1 MGFLDQ
7 MKQLQE
13 LKSKMDEVKNRL
25 DTLSVSEENA
35 YVKVTVNGN
44 RKVTALQVKLQDDKE
59 ALESHLLTALNEAL
73 TRSESLMQ
81 SEMKGVMPNI
91 PGLTG

>member
-7 MKQLQE
+7 LKQLQE
-13 LKSKMDEVKNRL
+13 LKSKMDDVKNRL
-25 DTLSVSEENA
+25 DNITVSEENA

-44 RKVTALQVKLQDDKE
+44 RKITAIEIKQQADNRT
-59 ALESHLLTALNEAL
+59 LEEQLLKTVNEAL
-73 TRSESLMQ
+73 LRSEGVMQ

-91 PGLTG
+91 PGLG

>member
-7 MKQLQE
+7 LKQLQE

-25 DTLSVSEENA
+25 DTITVSEENS

-44 RKVTALQVKLQDDKE
+44 RKVTDIQIRQTVGNDELSD
-59 ALESHLLTALNEAL
+59 HLVNVLNEAL
-73 TRSESLMQ
+73 TKADNLMQ

-91 PGLTG
+91 PGLG

>member
-7 MKQLQE
+7 LKQLNE

-25 DTLSVSEENA
+25 DTITVSEENS

-44 RKVTALQVKLQDDKE
+44 RKVTDIQIKQAVGNEELSD
-59 ALESHLLTALNEAL
+59 HLINVLNEAL
-73 TRSESLMQ
+73 TKADSLMQ

-91 PGLTG
+91 PGLG

>member
-7 MKQLQE
+7 LKQLQD

-25 DTLSVSEENA
+25 DTITVTEENS
-35 YVKVTVNGN
+35 YVRATVNGN
-44 RKVTALQVKLQDDKE
+44 RKITAIEIRQQVDNKE
-59 ALESHLLTALNEAL
+59 LEKHLLSVLNEAL
-73 TRSESLMQ
+73 VKSDSVMQ

-91 PGLTG
+91 PGLG

>member
-7 MKQLQE
+7 LKQLQE

-25 DTLSVSEENA
+25 DTITVTEENQ
-35 YVKVTVNGN
+35 YVKATVNGN
-44 RKVTALQVKLQDDKE
+44 RKITGIEIKQQADPKE
-59 ALESHLLTALNEAL
+59 LEKQLLSVLNEAL
-73 TRSESLMQ
+73 VKSDSVMQ

-91 PGLTG
+91 PGLG